1 MAWMPAKAWTSDQP
15 VGGYRHF
22 ERVMT
27 GGRGP
32 TRWVELAAVLNP
44 RFRERVLWSELKDPN
59 RWLSG
64 WQPIVELDGDGSLGD
79 ASESAALSPHPAETL
94 ETP

>member
-1 MAWMPAKAWTSDQP
+1 MGWIPAKAWTSEQP
-15 VGGYRHF
+15 VNGYRHF

-32 TRWVELAAVLNP
+32 KRWVELAAVLDSTV
-44 RFRERVLWSELKDPN
+44 RLRVLWSELKD
-59 RWLSG
+59 RSHWLSG
-64 WQPIVELDGDGSLGD
+64 WQPIVDLEGGEAPTSVNPDP
-79 ASESAALSPHPAETL
+79 AATH

>member
-64 WQPIVELDGDGSLGD
+64 WQPIVEL
-79 ASESAALSPHPAETL
+79 SESAALSPHPAETL